1 VVVRPKAFDTSWH
14 AVLLELR
21 EVTKKVWDGRNRR
34 VVIDGA
40 SLEIDAGEWV
50 VLRGPSGSGKTTL
63 LSMIG
68 AMSRPTSGEV
78 LFAGEPTSRLR
89 DAHRAELRRTTVGFV
104 FQDLQLIEDLSAA
117 DNVLLPFV
125 PVGVKAQHEKRAADL
140 LARFGVAP
148 LAHTKAKQLSG
159 GERQRVA
166 IARALLGSPKLLL
179 LDEPT
184 AHLDDARATQ
194 LLGDIATIAKDGCAV
209 VTATHDARVTAAPGV
224 SRIIEVEDGRVSAVK

>member
-1 VVVRPKAFDTSWH
+1 M
-14 AVLLELR
+14 LLELR

-34 VVIDGA
+34 VVIDAA
-40 SLEIDAGEWV
+40 SLEIGAGEWV

-63 LSMIG
+63 LSLIG
-68 AMSRPTSGEV
+68 AMSRPTSGEI
-78 LFAGEPTSRLR
+78 LFGGEPTSRLR
-89 DAHRAELRRTTVGFV
+89 DAPRAELRRTTVGFV
-104 FQDLQLIEDLSAA
+104 FQDLQLIEDLSAR

-125 PVGVKAQHEKRAADL
+125 PVGVKAEHEKRATAL
-140 LARFGVAP
+140 LQRFGVAA
-148 LAHTKAKQLSG
+148 LAHSKAKQLSG

-194 LLGDIATIAKDGCAV
+194 LLGDIASIAKDGCAV

-224 SRIIEVEDGRVSAVK
+224 SRIIEVEDGHISAVK

>member
-1 VVVRPKAFDTSWH
+1 
-14 AVLLELR
+14 VLLELR
-21 EVTKKVWDGRNRR
+21 DVTKKVWDGRNRR
-34 VVIDGA
+34 AIVDGA
-40 SLEIDAGEWV
+40 SLEIDVGEWV

-63 LSMIG
+63 LALIG

-78 LFAGEPTSRLR
+78 FFAGEPTSRLR
-89 DAHRAELRRTTVGFV
+89 DAHRAELRRTAVGFV
-104 FQDLQLIEDLSAA
+104 FQDLQLIDDLSVQ

-125 PVGVKAQHEKRAADL
+125 PVGVRANHRTRATAL
-140 LARFGVAP
+140 LERFGVAAF
-148 LAHTKAKQLSG
+148 AHTQAKQLSG

-194 LLGDIATIAKDGCAV
+194 LLDAIAQIAKDGCAV

-224 SRIIEVEDGRVSAVK
+224 SRIIEVEDGHVSAVK

>member
-1 VVVRPKAFDTSWH
+1 M
-14 AVLLELR
+14 LLELR

-63 LSMIG
+63 LSLIG

-78 LFAGEPTSRLR
+78 LFVGEPTSRLR
-89 DAHRAELRRTTVGFV
+89 DGHRAELRRTTVGFV
-104 FQDLQLIEDLSAA
+104 FQDLQLIEDLSAE

-125 PVGVKAQHEKRAADL
+125 PVGVKAAHRTRAVAL
-140 LARFGVAP
+140 LERFGVAA

-184 AHLDDARATQ
+184 AHLDDARAPQ
-194 LLGDIATIAKDGCAV
+194 LLGDIAGIAKDGCAV

-224 SRIIEVEDGRVSAVK
+224 SRIIEVEDGHVSAVK

>member
-1 VVVRPKAFDTSWH
+1 M
-14 AVLLELR
+14 LLTLHD
-21 EVTKKVWDGRNRR
+21 VTKKVWDGRNRR
-34 VVIDGA
+34 TVVDGA

-63 LSMIG
+63 LSLIG

-104 FQDLQLIEDLSAA
+104 FQDLQLIEDLSVA

-125 PVGVKAQHEKRAADL
+125 PVGVTEAHRKRATAL
-140 LARFGVAP
+140 LERFGVAA
-148 LAHTKAKQLSG
+148 LAHTRARQLSG

-166 IARALLGSPKLLL
+166 LARALLGAPKLLL

-194 LLGDIATIAKDGCAV
+194 ILADIQTIAKGGCAV

-224 SRIIEVEDGRVSAVK
+224 SRIIEVEDGRISKVK

>member
-1 VVVRPKAFDTSWH
+1 
-14 AVLLELR
+14 VLLELR

-63 LSMIG
+63 LSIIG

-104 FQDLQLIEDLSAA
+104 FQDLQLIEDLSAE

-125 PVGVKAQHEKRAADL
+125 PVGVKNEHKKRAASL
-140 LARFGVAP
+140 LERFGVGT
-148 LAHTKAKQLSG
+148 LAHTRAKQLSG

-166 IARALLGSPKLLL
+166 IARALLGEPKLLL

-194 LLGDIATIAKDGCAV
+194 LLGDIARIATEGCAV

-224 SRIIEVEDGRVSAVK
+224 SRIIEVEDGRLSAVK